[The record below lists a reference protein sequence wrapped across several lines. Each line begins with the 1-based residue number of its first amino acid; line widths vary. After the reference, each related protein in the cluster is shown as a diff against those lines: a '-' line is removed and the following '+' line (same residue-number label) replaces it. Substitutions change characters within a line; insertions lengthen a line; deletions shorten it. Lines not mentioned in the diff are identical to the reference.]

1 MHSSP
6 PTKPAVLFSLAAL
19 AVELPFFLTC
29 LLVQLFKQCPHCRHE
44 WLSWPILSGAFPWY
58 FATFSLKL
66 IPRDLSLMQVKLGW
80 VVFTA
85 CIIAALF
92 LACWRSVLWRP
103 LLAGGLVLSSGL
115 AVLAF
120 LLIAA

>member
-1 MHSSP
+1 M
-6 PTKPAVLFSLAAL
+6 FSLAAL
-19 AVELPFFLTC
+19 AVELPFLLTF
-29 LLVQLFKQCPHCRHE
+29 LLVQLLKQCPHCRHE

-66 IPRDLSLMQVKLGW
+66 LPRDLSLTQVKFGW
-80 VVFTA
+80 GAFTVGL
-85 CIIAALF
+85 IAALF
-92 LACWRSVLWRP
+92 LACRRSTVWRQ

-120 LLIAA
+120 VLIAA